1 MVHCVSCGA
10 ANPLEGA
17 RFCVQCGAK
26 LPARKPGAQEAP
38 PPPPPPAP
46 PELPRFGAS
55 PVPGPAPA
63 PANAPTPVA
72 MRRPPPES
80 VRMTSGARTLAAPT
94 SYSFVTDRPEGNGQP
109 KRPER
114 PTLPGAASPSSPK
127 GWSADKAPASMAEA
141 IARVSP
147 KRATAEDEPTQ
158 VKSPA
163 PVTRKQPGA
172 PTKSDPDAPTLPIAE
187 RKAAQPPPAEAEKK
201 EAEPPSSKPL
211 SRPRYGPVVPKTT
224 PSPKPPVVKP
234 LARGSAP
241 SRPTYASADKPEP
254 PTDRSSGAAPAASK
268 HDDDLSWSSPPP
280 SKTDVPPSVFGLRKS
295 SPPGPPPSVTGIER
309 EATVRMDISPKHE
322 GAGAGEG
329 PKLEVSEVDIEGLLD
344 GLDDSVDAL
353 LDDIDAG
360 FDRIVE
366 SPGSARDVAL
376 SEREAKEV
384 QELFTQIAAGHMR
397 PVRDFMI
404 ELGLGEPPREWID
417 LVTPAVSSLGKS
429 AEGMGLGELR
439 AATGVF
445 LDALRGVAE
454 SREPKITA
462 EQRKD
467 LMEAFELL
475 AGELPGAFDLTEE
488 RDRREPIIVQS
499 LLRQIPD
506 VRKVALDKLYAAGLT
521 SLEMYYAAQPYDV
534 SQAAGLSEELAA
546 RIVKRFVQ
554 YRRETSVGTPDLA
567 HTHEHK
573 KLAVLVARLSQQ
585 NDAFESA
592 SKAWS
597 KNAVRDKKRL
607 RKERNDT
614 VLELNVLLARLGE
627 VDLVSRMEK
636 LAFQAKIDALR
647 AYMDEVK
654 ERAAVESGQ

>member
-1 MVHCVSCGA
+1 
-10 ANPLEGA
+10 
-17 RFCVQCGAK
+17 
-26 LPARKPGAQEAP
+26 
-38 PPPPPPAP
+38 
-46 PELPRFGAS
+46 
-55 PVPGPAPA
+55 
-63 PANAPTPVA
+63 

-80 VRMTSGARTLAAPT
+80 VRLTSGARNLAAPT

-147 KRATAEDEPTQ
+147 KRRATAADEPTQ

-172 PTKSDPDAPTLPIAE
+172 PTKSEPDAPTLPIIE
-187 RKAAQPPPAEAEKK
+187 RKAAQPPTGEAGDKK
-201 EAEPPSSKPL
+201 EPAEPPPSKPL
-211 SRPRYGPVVPKTT
+211 SRPRYGPPVPTT
-224 PSPKPPVVKP
+224 QPSPKPPGVKP
-234 LARGSAP
+234 LARGAAP

-254 PTDRSSGAAPAASK
+254 PTDRSSSTGTGAAPAASK
-268 HDDDLSWSSPPP
+268 TDDELSWEPAPP

-309 EATVRMDISPKHE
+309 EATVRMDISPKPE
-322 GAGAGEG
+322 EAAAGEV

-376 SEREAKEV
+376 SEGEAKEV

-429 AEGMGLGELR
+429 AEGMGLSELR
-439 AATGVF
+439 AATDVF

-454 SREPKITA
+454 SREPRITA

-467 LMEAFELL
+467 LTEAFELL

-499 LLRQIPD
+499 LLRQVPD

-554 YRRETSVGTPDLA
+554 YRRETSVGTPDLER
-567 HTHEHK
+567 THEHK

-607 RKERNDT
+607 RKERNET

-654 ERAAVESGQ
+654 ERAAVESGQQT